1 VREDGQGAT
10 YAEVRRWAVW
20 LKMFTADDLAQAMGV
35 SVAVGERGI
44 KALLWHGICRDT
56 GDTLP
61 GSTGPQPLIEY
72 VPLPERIYNREK
84 VPPPERVVG
93 YTELFGRRGFQV
105 SLRQRGRESRTGTWR
120 PGRTNGQKKAPA
132 VEVVKSRGKR
142 RGVV

>member
-61 GSTGPQPLIEY
+61 GPDGPQALIEY
-72 VPLPERIYNREK
+72 VPLPERIYIREK
-84 VPPPERVVG
+84 VPPPERIVG

-105 SLRQRGRESRTGTWR
+105 TLRQQSRRESRTGTWR
-120 PGRTNGQKKAPA
+120 PGRTQGPKEKPTG
-132 VEVVKSRGKR
+132 VVKVKR
-142 RGVV
+142 KR